1 MIQNYL
7 LLTAAILTAS
17 AAQILFKKGTLDLGR
32 LDFSLAGILDL
43 IPKIFQ
49 NVWLVIGMAS
59 FFISFLLY
67 LFVLSKAQL
76 ITTYPIVVGS
86 GIILVTLASW
96 LIFKESISLWQFIGI
111 SAIILGIFLVIPKS

>member
-1 MIQNYL
+1 MMQNYL

-17 AAQILFKKGTLDLGR
+17 AAQTLFKKGTLDLGR